1 MAFLG
6 GVSEH
11 RRFSVDHVAVAA
23 AMPLA
28 MEVPGLDEV
37 GEDALCGSERYPDRV
52 GDVAQANVGVAG
64 DAEQHL
70 RVVGDE
76 LPAVPRLAT

>member
-1 MAFLG
+1 
-6 GVSEH
+6 
-11 RRFSVDHVAVAA
+11 
-23 AMPLA
+23 MPLA

-37 GEDALCGSERYPDRV
+37 GEDALRGSERYADRV